1 MGLIVGG
8 VAMIESAGR
17 CPAANSRSRYGR
29 RSSVWIY
36 PRPTINPPPAD
47 FLLLQMRYPSL
58 LRGWRWLWLGC
69 VVLEQRRRRGC
80 GPPHQRQ
87 FSEHSAE
94 AVPCRA
100 PNSSTLF
107 PRRPSIIRVV
117 ARMLGRN
124 PRGRDCTLDLSR
136 CARGA
141 VEMCR
146 RCHTF

>member
-17 CPAANSRSRYGR
+17 CPAANSRGRYGR

-94 AVPCRA
+94 AVPQQLNLV
-100 PNSSTLF
+100 PTTSVNYSSCGAHAWSKSSRSRLYAG
-107 PRRPSIIRVV
+107 SIEVR
-117 ARMLGRN
+117 
-124 PRGRDCTLDLSR
+124 SR
-136 CARGA
+136 C
-141 VEMCR
+141 C
-146 RCHTF
+146 